1 MAYYLGRDVH
11 ASFTTEHELCGIRV
25 SGGKTYVDN
34 VLIAT
39 AASVAHGA
47 LGTKSSII
55 SCDAAHGLSDGDPVQ
70 IIMDNADHALTG
82 ANFSA
87 DETYYAITSGL
98 DTDELALAA
107 TRANAIGIEDATC
120 DYNNDPT
127 IDYDANTSI
136 VTGMLVTGTGI
147 PNKSFVGTVGGS
159 NNTFELTNDSGAVS
173 TTGGSVTNGTL
184 TFRTPIAFANNSNI
198 EDVNIVRILTGTS
211 DTAFAEDA
219 TQSTFVF
226 NREYPTYKVDAASAG
241 AGGSAVADIAEIV
254 ADNNTANAAPLHF
267 SSAANRNR
275 ISNLVGLD
283 LALDKVDE
291 DIAYFGQ
298 RTALKAEVKQ
308 GISVTFTRKKS
319 DQRFAV
325 LSNSAR
331 HGVKTFTTTAKTVD
345 DIDSASRSG
354 SNLTVEGATL
364 LSTAD
369 QVHANQNYGY
379 RVHIQL
385 KASEEIIAIRN
396 ACITDYTVNLNAD
409 GVTEESI
416 TFYSNVEPVFD
427 NSTYATLT
435 AEADI

>member
-1 MAYYLGRDVH
+1 MAYYLGRDIH

-39 AASVAHGA
+39 AASVTNGA
-47 LGTKSSII
+47 LGSASNIVT
-55 SCDAAHGLSDGDPVQ
+55 CDAAHGLTNGDPVQ
-70 IIMDNADHALTG
+70 IIMDDSTTLVG

-87 DETYYAITSGL
+87 DETYYAIVISSTK
-98 DTDELALAA
+98 LALAA
-107 TRANAIGIEDATC
+107 TRSNADGFTDSTMDIANSTTIEHDGAV
-120 DYNNDPT
+120 T
-127 IDYDANTSI
+127 ITA
-136 VTGMLVTGTGI
+136 GMLVTGTGI
-147 PNKSFVGTVGGS
+147 PAEAYVASVTDGD
-159 NNTFELTNDSGAVS
+159 TFELSAS
-173 TTGGSVTNGTL
+173 TTGGTLNNQTL
-184 TFRTPIAFANNSNI
+184 TFKTPIAFANNNNI
-198 EDVNIVRILTGTS
+198 TKANIVRILTGTS

-254 ADNNTANAAPLHF
+254 ADNNTANAVPLHF

-275 ISNLVGLD
+275 ISDLVGLD

-298 RTALKAEVKQ
+298 RTALKAEIKQ

-331 HGVKTFTTTAKTVD
+331 HGVKTFTTTGQTVD

-427 NSTYATLT
+427 NSTYAT
-435 AEADI
+435 

>member
-39 AASVAHGA
+39 AASVTHGA
-47 LGTKSSII
+47 LGSASNIVT
-55 SCDAAHGLSDGDPVQ
+55 CDAAHGLTDGDPVH
-70 IIMDNADHALTG
+70 IIMDDSTALVG

-87 DETYYAITSGL
+87 DETYYAIVISSTK
-98 DTDELALAA
+98 LALAA
-107 TRANAIGIEDATC
+107 TLSNAKGFTDSTM

-127 IDYDANTSI
+127 IEHDGAVSI
-136 VTGMLVTGTGI
+136 TAGMLVTGTGI
-147 PNKSFVGTVGGS
+147 PSEAYVASVTDAD
-159 NNTFELTNDSGAVS
+159 TFELSAS
-173 TTGGSVTNGTL
+173 TTGGNLTDQTL
-184 TFRTPIAFANNSNI
+184 TFRTPIAFANNNNI
-198 EDVNIVRILTGTS
+198 TKANIVRILTGTS

-241 AGGSAVADIAEIV
+241 ASGSAVADIAEIV

-275 ISNLVGLD
+275 ISDLVGLD

-331 HGVKTFTTTAKTVD
+331 HGVKTFTTTAKTAD

-369 QVHANQNYGY
+369 QVHGNQNYGY

-409 GVTEESI
+409 GVSEESI

>member
-39 AASVAHGA
+39 AASVTNGA
-47 LGTKSSII
+47 LGSASNII
-55 SCDAAHGLSDGDPVQ
+55 TCDGAHGLSDGDPVQ

-87 DETYYAITSGL
+87 DETYYAITFPNANKI
-98 DTDELALAA
+98 ALAA
-107 TRANAIGIEDATC
+107 TRSDAIGFTDSTA
-120 DYNNDPT
+120 DYNNGTT
-127 IDYDANTSI
+127 IEHDGA
-136 VTGMLVTGTGI
+136 VTITAGMFVTHEPGSTGI
-147 PNKSFVGTVGGS
+147 ND
-159 NNTFELTNDSGAVS
+159 ELYVA
-173 TTGGSVTNGTL
+173 SVTDGDTFVLSAATIGGNVTNQTL
-184 TFRTPIAFANNSNI
+184 RFRKPIAFANNSNI

-267 SSAANRNR
+267 NSAANRNR
-275 ISNLVGLD
+275 ISDLVGLD

-331 HGVKTFTTTAKTVD
+331 HGVKTFTTTAKTAD

-354 SNLTVEGATL
+354 SNLTLEGATL

-379 RVHIQL
+379 RVHVQL

-409 GVTEESI
+409 GVSEESI